1 MDILKGDIF
10 YIAKSNYNN
19 VGSEQNP
26 GRPAVVV
33 SNNEANRFSRNVSV
47 VYLTTQ
53 EKKPLPTHCEVVAR
67 EKSTALCEGVTTI
80 AKERLLDFVKACT
93 KEEMESID
101 ECLAIALSI
110 GKTPDPTATVENG
123 LLDDLKMKLEDA
135 ERALDE
141 VNKKY
146 LEEKH
151 IFEKHI
157 NELVCRLKVEIAE
170 KEFLQSTLDIIGD
183 PTEEAIKLE
192 TERDL
197 YKAQYE
203 QLLER
208 MLTK

>member
-26 GRPAVVV
+26 GRPAVIV

-101 ECLAIALSI
+101 ECLAIALGLDVADTTDVYEDIAHELKAELEVQAKKAELFKKECEEAQTLCSKVI
-110 GKTPDPTATVENG
+110 QQNESLIDENNA
-123 LLDDLKMKLEDA
+123 LKA
-135 ERALDE
+135 E
-141 VNKKY
+141 
-146 LEEKH
+146 
-151 IFEKHI
+151 
-157 NELVCRLKVEIAE
+157 LKVPKRFSDDNVIR
-170 KEFLQSTLDIIGD
+170 
-183 PTEEAIKLE
+183 LE
-192 TERDL
+192 VERDL